1 MKWISVFASALL
13 ATSFTTVQTVRVD
26 DDAAIIKNAESA
38 APATIAKDV
47 CVYGKLSHL
56 REGTNGCCCM
66 PDDPSDP
73 KPDPMCGD
81 AKSMDRVKGRVN
93 RTEPPKGKVDFI
105 YILQG

>member
-1 MKWISVFASALL
+1 MMPSLSR
-13 ATSFTTVQTVRVD
+13 VRSPQRPRPSRRTFPSTGGAD
-26 DDAAIIKNAESA
+26 
-38 APATIAKDV
+38 
-47 CVYGKLSHL
+47 GKLSTL
-56 REGTNGCCCM
+56 REGTNGCWCM
-66 PDDPSDP
+66 PDDPSNP